1 MNDYNPIQTPLPKGF
16 KIGKKKKHLNQLLL
30 LLSLNSKKL
39 IYLMNT
45 HPYIL
50 FIVNIISRYMN
61 ALWKIHFEIV
71 KHCQDTLQ
79 ELMILEFF
87 MKHEI

>member
-1 MNDYNPIQTPLPKGF
+1 MNI
-16 KIGKKKKHLNQLLL
+16 
-30 LLSLNSKKL
+30 
-39 IYLMNT
+39 

-50 FIVNIISRYMN
+50 FIVIIISWYMN
-61 ALWKIHFEIV
+61 ALRKIHLKIV
-71 KHCQDTLQ
+71 RHCQDTLQ